1 MVSSC
6 KALTPNR
13 SVAIASTQGRMKNK
27 DPAVQRS
34 RDPSPRKTHRNSSE
48 DGHGWRQNSR
58 LRSCELGKDVSRVV
72 QCDNRFAQSRLR
84 DQCLKIL
91 GEHVRCVRSVW
102 LKIRLLG
109 KKQEMNIEVLW
120 SPWLVI
126 IDLAERH
133 DIIVYIYC
141 PVKIFRRPFL
151 LPQPARLSHAV
162 RAHQGCGLCGLR
174 GLIANAGAASISRWS
189 SICASTNL
197 RSQAMQHPRPQHPV
211 VKYFMTNDSKLH
223 PAPNVGWTPPNLH
236 IQDSSVLDE
245 HESHHEDKL
254 NP

>member
-1 MVSSC
+1 M
-6 KALTPNR
+6 
-13 SVAIASTQGRMKNK
+13 
-27 DPAVQRS
+27 
-34 RDPSPRKTHRNSSE
+34 
-48 DGHGWRQNSR
+48 
-58 LRSCELGKDVSRVV
+58 V

-133 DIIVYIYC
+133 DIVYIYC

-151 LPQPARLSHAV
+151 LPKPASV
-162 RAHQGCGLCGLR
+162 RDSLMLCGL
-174 GLIANAGAASISRWS
+174 IKAAD
-189 SICASTNL
+189 
-197 RSQAMQHPRPQHPV
+197 
-211 VKYFMTNDSKLH
+211 F
-223 PAPNVGWTPPNLH
+223 VGF
-236 IQDSSVLDE
+236 VA
-245 HESHHEDKL
+245 
-254 NP
+254 

>member
-1 MVSSC
+1 
-6 KALTPNR
+6 
-13 SVAIASTQGRMKNK
+13 
-27 DPAVQRS
+27 VQCS

-102 LKIRLLG
+102 LKICLLG

-133 DIIVYIYC
+133 DIVYIYC

-151 LPQPARLSHAV
+151 LPQPAYETLSCCAGSSRLRTLWASWLDSECRCRFDISMEFNLRVDKLALPSHA
-162 RAHQGCGLCGLR
+162 APK
-174 GLIANAGAASISRWS
+174 A
-189 SICASTNL
+189 
-197 RSQAMQHPRPQHPV
+197 
-211 VKYFMTNDSKLH
+211 
-223 PAPNVGWTPPNLH
+223 PAPRRKVLHDKRFETPSGSKCWL
-236 IQDSSVLDE
+236 DSTKPAHTRLIS
-245 HESHHEDKL
+245 S
-254 NP
+254 